1 MSIGIVYNMNCLIS
15 IAVIIV
21 YIHMDT
27 IFVVILPNHQCGFP
41 LILFQVELHFKQEA
55 NNASQSLNRL
65 KKKYTSTKSH
75 NDAKEWFRMQNRWI
89 ENIETDPNYF
99 DDCL

>member
-1 MSIGIVYNMNCLIS
+1 MYNMNCLTS

-21 YIHMDT
+21 YIHGYYFCSNFT
-27 IFVVILPNHQCGFP
+27 KSCGFP
-41 LILFQVELHFKQEA
+41 LIFFQVELHFKQEA

-65 KKKYTSTKSH
+65 KKKYTTTKSH
-75 NDAKEWFRMQNRWI
+75 NDAKEWFQMQNRWI
-89 ENIETDPNYF
+89 ENIETNPNYF